1 MQVKLRL
8 WGIFQEL
15 AGEREVGVEFPPGS
29 TIGDLLELLIKRHG
43 KQFKKEFF
51 KPGSREVRPYVKLLL
66 NGKATKPKAK
76 LSEGDVVAIFPP
88 VGGG

>member
-15 AGEREVGVEFPPGS
+15 AGEREVGVELPPGS
-29 TIGDLLELLIKRHG
+29 TIGDLLELLVKRHG
-43 KQFKKEFF
+43 KRFEKEFF
-51 KPGSREVRPYVKLLL
+51 KPGSRGVRPYVKLLL
-66 NGKATKPKAK
+66 NGHATEPEAK